1 MDDRCSHVP
10 VSPGQSMCRCEDTRM
25 LLELVI
31 ACQARYIDLL
41 VRRFEKGEP
50 RIIDPAA
57 ILHGD

>member
-1 MDDRCSHVP
+1 
-10 VSPGQSMCRCEDTRM
+10 M